1 MKYRRLGSSGL
12 LVSTIGLGTNNFGEM
27 LGRMDY
33 ESAKSALDACRDNGI
48 NFIDTSDSYSGGI
61 SEDFIGRAVKDYRKD
76 VIIGT
81 KAGMPWA
88 GGPNRDGLSAGHLKY
103 SVDESLRRLQTDYID
118 LYQMHIVDPLTPIEE
133 TLRALDDIVAAGKVR
148 YIGCSNFMAW
158 EMVEAIHV
166 SRRNGWVEFVSNQ
179 PEYSMLKRDVE
190 AELIHSSSK
199 YDTGIL
205 PYFPLASGFLTGK
218 YKRGADLPEGTRL
231 AGTQRMADA
240 QLTDANF
247 DVLEALESFA
257 GEHGHTMVELAFG
270 WLLGHPEVSS
280 VIAGATRIEQIE
292 QNAKAADWDLTE
304 EEMAE
309 LDAILP
315 GSPGP
320 GVGNLP
326 RRRTLESHA

>member
-1 MKYRRLGSSGL
+1 
-12 LVSTIGLGTNNFGEM
+12 
-27 LGRMDY
+27 
-33 ESAKSALDACRDNGI
+33 
-48 NFIDTSDSYSGGI
+48 
-61 SEDFIGRAVKDYRKD
+61 
-76 VIIGT
+76 
-81 KAGMPWA
+81 
-88 GGPNRDGLSAGHLKY
+88 
-103 SVDESLRRLQTDYID
+103 
-118 LYQMHIVDPLTPIEE
+118 MHIVDPLTPVEE

-199 YDTGIL
+199 YNTGIL

>member
-33 ESAKSALDACRDNGI
+33 ESAKATLDACREHGI

-61 SEDFIGRAVKDYRKD
+61 SEEFIGRAVKDHRQD

-88 GGPNRDGLSAGHLKY
+88 GGPNRDGLSAAHLKY
-103 SVDESLRRLQTDYID
+103 SVDQSLKRLQTDYID

-133 TLRALDDIVAAGKVR
+133 TLRALDDIVTAGKVR

-166 SRRNGWVEFVSNQ
+166 SRRYGWPEFVSNQ

-190 AELIHSSSK
+190 VELIHSSAK
-199 YDTGIL
+199 YSTGIL

-218 YKRGADLPEGTRL
+218 YRRGADLPGGTRL
-231 AGTQRMADA
+231 ANAQQMADA
-240 QLTDANF
+240 RLTDANF
-247 DVLEALESFA
+247 DVLEQLETFA
-257 GEHGHTMVELAFG
+257 GEHGHSMVELAFA

-280 VIAGATRIEQIE
+280 VIAGATRIEQIA
-292 QNAKAADWDLTE
+292 QNAAASEWELTS

-309 LDAILP
+309 VDGILP
-315 GSPGP
+315 GGPGA

-326 RRRTLESHA
+326 RRRSL

>member
-33 ESAKSALDACRDNGI
+33 ESAKATLDACRDNGI

-88 GGPNRDGLSAGHLKY
+88 GGPNRDGLSAAHLKY
-103 SVDESLRRLQTDYID
+103 SIDESLQRLQTDYID

-133 TLRALDDIVAAGKVR
+133 TMRALDDIVSAGKVR
-148 YIGCSNFMAW
+148 YVGCSNFMAW
-158 EMVEAIHV
+158 EMVEAIQI
-166 SRRNGWVEFVSNQ
+166 SRQHGWVEFVSNQ
-179 PEYSMLKRDVE
+179 PQYSMLVRDVE
-190 AELIHSSSK
+190 TELIHSSAK
-199 YDTGIL
+199 YSTGIL

-218 YKRGADLPEGTRL
+218 YKRGAALEADTRL
-231 AGTQRMADA
+231 AKAQPMADTN
-240 QLTDANF
+240 LTDTNF

-257 GEHGHTMVELAFG
+257 GEHGHTMVELAFA
-270 WLLGHPEVSS
+270 WLLAHPEVSS

-292 QNAKAADWDLTE
+292 QNAAATEWELTA
-304 EEMAE
+304 EEMSE

-315 GSPGP
+315 GTPGA

-326 RRRTLESHA
+326 RRRGL

>member
-33 ESAKSALDACRDNGI
+33 ESAKATLDACRDNGI

-88 GGPNRDGLSAGHLKY
+88 GGPNRDGLSAAHLKY
-103 SVDESLRRLQTDYID
+103 SIDESLQRLQTDYID

-133 TLRALDDIVAAGKVR
+133 TMRALDDIVSAGKVR
-148 YIGCSNFMAW
+148 YVGCSNFMAW
-158 EMVEAIHV
+158 EMVEAIQI
-166 SRRNGWVEFVSNQ
+166 SRQHGWVEFVSNQ
-179 PEYSMLKRDVE
+179 PQYSMLVRDVE
-190 AELIHSSSK
+190 TELIHSSAK
-199 YDTGIL
+199 YSTGIL

-218 YKRGADLPEGTRL
+218 YKRGAALEADTRL
-231 AGTQRMADA
+231 AKAQPMADTH
-240 QLTDANF
+240 LTDTNF

-257 GEHGHTMVELAFG
+257 GEHGHTMVELAFA
-270 WLLGHPEVSS
+270 WLLAHPEVSS

-292 QNAKAADWDLTE
+292 QNAAATEWELTA
-304 EEMAE
+304 EEMSE

-315 GSPGP
+315 GTPGA

-326 RRRTLESHA
+326 RRRGL